1 MGRNLTKILGG
12 FAAPKVVSD
21 ILDNQDPIEAGKI
34 AGIYIRKLVTNQI
47 GDRPYRSFLPKL
59 VGWFDA
65 CYEAFKKSL

>member
-1 MGRNLTKILGG
+1 MSRNLTKILGG

-34 AGIYIRKLVTNQI
+34 AGIYIRRLITNQI
-47 GDRPYRSFLPKL
+47 GDRPYQSFLPKL

-65 CYEAFKKSL
+65 CYEAFKRYL